1 MSEHVDERRRTVL
14 QATAAAA
21 TAGALGVSVPS
32 VGAQE
37 GTLGEFLSNVSNF
50 ESVTDRTG
58 EDAVTV
64 SVGAEGNNGA
74 FAFDPPAIRVDP
86 GTTVTWEWT
95 GNGGQHNVSDVAGN
109 FESETTGESGFT
121 FEQAFEEAGV
131 VRYVCVPHEQM
142 GMKGA
147 VIVGDIDVDV
157 SAAKGDSGGGGGS
170 GDGGGGSDG
179 SEDGDSGPSYVDE
192 EPDYDGWFDGV
203 DNYEGTVDRT
213 GEDEVTVAV
222 GAEGNDGPYA
232 FDPPAVA
239 VDPGTTVAWEWT
251 GEGDAAHDV
260 AAETGEWASE
270 TLDTAG
276 ARYGLTFDGEGISKY
291 VCSGHADR
299 GMRGAV
305 VVGEFGDDGDDEGPL
320 KTALLGLAGA
330 IVAAPAV
337 ASRFTDRGD

>member
-1 MSEHVDERRRTVL
+1 MGEHVDERRRTVL
-14 QATAAAA
+14 KATAAAA
-21 TAGALGVSVPS
+21 TAGALGVGVPS

-58 EDAVTV
+58 EDAVTI

-74 FAFDPPAIRVDP
+74 FAFDPPAVRVDP

-109 FESETTGESGFT
+109 FESDTSGESGFT

-131 VRYVCVPHEQM
+131 VRYVCVPHETM

-147 VIVGDIDVDV
+147 VIVGDTEVDV
-157 SAAKGDSGGGGGS
+157 SAAKGDAGGESGDGS
-170 GDGGGGSDG
+170 GDGGDG
-179 SEDGDSGPSYVDE
+179 GDSGPTYLDE
-192 EPDYDGWFDGV
+192 EPDYEGWFDGV
-203 DNYEGTVDRT
+203 GNYEGTVDRT
-213 GEDEVTVAV
+213 GEAEVTVSV
-222 GAEGNDGPYA
+222 GAEGNDGSYA

-251 GEGDAAHDV
+251 GEGDVPHDV

-270 TLDTAG
+270 TIDTAG

-291 VCSGHADR
+291 VCSSHADR
-299 GMRGAV
+299 GMKGAV
-305 VVGEFGDDGDDEGPL
+305 VVGQFGDDGDDEGLL

-337 ASRFTDRGD
+337 ASRLGNRGD